1 MKPTVKIA
9 SLLMAVLLLFSAFA
23 AGCSMNKEW
32 SYKTADKEL
41 AIGVY
46 VTALQEAYIEA
57 QGYAQSLDGYDA
69 SSDKWLDMEITDS
82 DGNKAVAKDWIKD
95 TADRKCRE
103 LLVLEGALKDLGA
116 TIDEA
121 AFDAQ
126 KEQYETMWYT
136 QYKDTLEK
144 LGVSLDSFRYYTS
157 RYSTLRE
164 QLFQK
169 LYGAGG
175 VQEATGDEVTQYL
188 TENYARYAA
197 LPVQLYEATTD
208 EAGESKN
215 VALSADETK
224 KITDALD
231 DIAKKV
237 NAEKDAAKSA
247 ELSKK
252 LTDAYI
258 ASNDKL
264 EESALTNVTLPL
276 ENSGVTDEDLKKALA
291 ELKEGSATTVKI
303 GKEDNEANYFY
314 LFRYDTASLKKN
326 YEADGVTTDSI
337 IKKMKSKDFTA
348 YLKDLTDK
356 ANIQKNAA
364 VDKYSPSD
372 FFVKQESTTGAVV
385 SQ

>member
-1 MKPTVKIA
+1 MKPTVKIT
-9 SLLMAVLLLFSAFA
+9 SLLLAVLLLLSAFA
-23 AGCSMNKEW
+23 AGCSLQKEW

-46 VTALQEAYIEA
+46 VTALQESYLEA
-57 QGYAQSLDGYDA
+57 QNYASSLDGYDA
-69 SSDKWLDMEITDS
+69 TSDKWLDMEITDS

-95 TADRKCRE
+95 TAERKCKE
-103 LLVLEGALKDLGA
+103 LLVLESALKDLGA
-116 TIDEA
+116 TVDEA
-121 AFDAQ
+121 ALTAQ
-126 KEQYETMWYT
+126 NEQYDTMWYT

-144 LGVSLDSFRYYTS
+144 QGVSLESFRYYTA
-157 RYSTLRE
+157 RYATLRD

-175 VQEATGDEVTQYL
+175 TQEATTDEINKYL
-188 TENYARYAA
+188 AENYGRYAA
-197 LPVQLYEATTD
+197 LPVQLYESTTD
-208 EAGESKN
+208 EAGSSQN
-215 VALSADETK
+215 VALSAEEAK

-231 DIAKKV
+231 DIAKQV
-237 NAEKDAAKSA
+237 NAEKDVAKSV

-276 ENSGVTDEDLKKALA
+276 ENSGISDEDLKKALA
-291 ELKEGSATTVKI
+291 DLKEGGAATVKI
-303 GKEDNEANYFY
+303 GEDNEANYFY
-314 LFRYDTASLKKN
+314 LFRYDNASLMEN
-326 YEADGVTTDSI
+326 HEADGVTTDSVL
-337 IKKMKSKDFTA
+337 KKMKSKDFTA

-356 ANIQKNAA
+356 ANIQKSAA
-364 VDKYSPSD
+364 VDKYSPSI
-372 FFVKQESTTGAVV
+372 FFVKQENTTGAVV